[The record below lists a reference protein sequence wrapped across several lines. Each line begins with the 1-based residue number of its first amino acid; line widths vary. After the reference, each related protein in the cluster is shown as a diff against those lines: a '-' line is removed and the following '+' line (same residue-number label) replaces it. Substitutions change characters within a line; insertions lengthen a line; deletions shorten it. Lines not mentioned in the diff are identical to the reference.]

1 MTKVDMHIPGK
12 SDLDVSFDGS
22 RKIHQEAP
30 FERYISRKV
39 AGLEHSGW
47 ALSPDDTGF
56 DPNDALVFDD
66 FVAWLEATAPEKLDK
81 MRREKGARWAD
92 QLKRALVKSLERNGT
107 VLTLRK
113 GFQMAGYQTIE
124 CMAGY
129 PDDERVPGARERY
142 DANILRFMHQV
153 HYQTA
158 GSKSLDFVL
167 FVNGIPVATG
177 EVKTELTQTVRDAID
192 EYADERKPVEP
203 DGGRKNPLLMYKRGA
218 VVHFAVSEDEVWMC
232 TNLGPFPSKSARPRF
247 LPFNLG
253 RDGGA
258 GNPDAP
264 EGEYR
269 THYLWDTILQRDNW
283 LSIFD
288 RFVFEEVED
297 RQDASGRWRRQA
309 TQIFPRYHQF
319 DAERKVLA
327 DAREHGAGRRY
338 LIEHS
343 AGSGKTETISWA
355 AHDLARLRRAD
366 GEKMFSSV
374 VVVTDRLSLDQNIK
388 KTISQLSKVTG
399 QVVMIGRDERGNA
412 VSDGSKSSQLVEALR
427 QKREIVVVTIQTFL
441 YAWPDIAVLPE
452 LDGAGFAVIVDE
464 AHSSQEGSSAASLKT
479 AFNAAADK
487 LKFERMLD
495 FDDDSGDDGSVMD
508 AYFAQMQAS
517 NLMPPN
523 VSFLAFT
530 ATPKAETKTLFGTPT
545 GEEDEDGNPVM
556 GSFHLYPMRQAI
568 EEGYIIDPL
577 SGYVPLKT
585 LTRIEDESEDADGRL
600 VDERRARRKIAK
612 WRSLHPTNVMEK
624 AKWIIDHFVDN
635 VAPLLNGEA
644 KAMIVTSGRPEVVR
658 YKYAIEAY
666 LRARPDLDPAKVEPR
681 LRFKVPGEPL
691 VAFSQKVLGDRCVLP
706 EDEYLEDNP
715 FALIERGYEYTEANM
730 NPTGQGPVERA
741 FDRPE
746 SRLLIVTNKFQTG
759 FDQKKLVAL
768 YVDKPLGNAI
778 EIVQT
783 YSRVNRT
790 CSGKDRVFVVDF
802 VNDPETVLAAFK
814 TYDKGATM
822 SAAQDPNVVY
832 DLKDALD
839 AADVFATRD
848 VEGFKEALYRSKGL
862 AAGGESDAYRT
873 ALYSAVSGPA
883 EIFRERFAAARDSY
897 ETWLE
902 CANRAEAAGEAEEA
916 ERAKRSADEAAGRV
930 AELMT
935 FRKKLS
941 KYCSAYTFLS
951 QALDFGDPDLEVFY
965 SFAKLL
971 GHRIAGTSLD
981 DVDVRGLVLRD
992 FRISAQKVPEGG
1004 RGRRAHADGRGRLRR
1019 RSQARHHGE
1028 DRGEAEPHVGR
1039 RGRPPR
1045 EGPSRQCGLRRRGG
1059 RPRDQHADHEHE
1071 QHEGGCP
1078 RGRAPAQHRHQG
1090 PHVDDEQ
1097 RAGRPRR
1104 AGARRPAG
1112 DRAPGRPGV
1121 RPHLA
1126 GEALRHRRA
1135 RLLPLEGGI
1144 DGRGGLR
1151 RGAAR
1156 RPGLRAHRQCD
1167 QGRLRQEAPAVR
1179 PEIPRARPR
1188 IVPRVRRDAAQPRRE
1203 DRRRCVDATLGHPDE
1218 ARDRVPAD
1226 AMPGVRL
1233 RVAPGDRRG
1242 RRGSPNDGG
1251 GIRRHRPALTQAHL
1265 PRGRRGVPALA
1276 RHREERLRGLRP
1288 RERLEASLQGAGVP
1302 GHRREEPQE
1311 GRHGDRDHR
1320 PRAQDGLRHGARQD
1334 AVRPR
1339 RLFLLVGG
1347 PRART
1352 MGLERHVPAV
1362 LEEHSQV
1369 HPERDMGHRPL
1380 PCREGSQ
1387 RGLRRGPQGPPGSP
1401 RQEGPP

>member
-1 MTKVDMHIPGK
+1 M
-12 SDLDVSFDGS
+12 
-22 RKIHQEAP
+22 
-30 FERYISRKV
+30 
-39 AGLEHSGW
+39 
-47 ALSPDDTGF
+47 
-56 DPNDALVFDD
+56 
-66 FVAWLEATAPEKLDK
+66 
-81 MRREKGARWAD
+81 
-92 QLKRALVKSLERNGT
+92 
-107 VLTLRK
+107 
-113 GFQMAGYQTIE
+113 
-124 CMAGY
+124 
-129 PDDERVPGARERY
+129 
-142 DANILRFMHQV
+142 
-153 HYQTA
+153 
-158 GSKSLDFVL
+158 
-167 FVNGIPVATG
+167 
-177 EVKTELTQTVRDAID
+177 RDAID
-192 EYADERKPVEP
+192 EYVDERRPIEP
-203 DGGRKNPLLMYKRGA
+203 NGGRKIPLLMYKRGA

-232 TNLGPFPSKSARPRF
+232 TNLGPFPSKSAKPRF

-297 RQDASGRWRRQA
+297 RQDASGRWHRQA

-327 DAREHGAGRRY
+327 DARSTARSTLPHRALGRLRQDRDHLLGCARPREAPPRGRREDV
-338 LIEHS
+338 LERRGGHRQAVARPEHKEDHLP
-343 AGSGKTETISWA
+343 ALQGDGTGR
-355 AHDLARLRRAD
+355 HDRPRREGQRRL
-366 GEKMFSSV
+366 G
-374 VVVTDRLSLDQNIK
+374 RLKEL
-388 KTISQLSKVTG
+388 
-399 QVVMIGRDERGNA
+399 
-412 VSDGSKSSQLVEALR
+412 QLVEALR

-452 LDGAGFAVIVDE
+452 LDGDSFAVIVDE

-495 FDDDSGDDGSVMD
+495 FDEDSSDDGSVMD

-577 SGYVPLKT
+577 TGYVPLRT
-585 LTRIEDESEDADGRL
+585 LSRIEDESEDADGKL
-600 VDERRARRKIAK
+600 VDERRAKRKIAK

-666 LRARPDLDPAKVEPR
+666 LKSRPDLDPAKVEPK

-691 VAFSQKVLGDRCVLP
+691 VAFSQKVLGDKCVLP

-715 FALIERGYEYTEANM
+715 FALIERDYEYTEANM
-730 NPTGQGPVERA
+730 NPAGEGAVERA

-746 SRLLIVTNKFQTG
+746 RRLLIVANKFQTG

-790 CSGKDRVFVVDF
+790 CSGKDKVFVVDF

-814 TYDKGATM
+814 TYDKGASM
-822 SAAQDPNVVY
+822 NIAQDPDVVY
-832 DLKDALD
+832 ELKEALD
-839 AADVFATRD
+839 AADVYATRD
-848 VEGFKEALYRSKGL
+848 VEEFKEALYRSKGF
-862 AAGGESDAYRT
+862 AAGGDSDAYRA

-902 CANRAEAAGEAEEA
+902 CANKAEAAGEAEEA
-916 ERAKRSADEAAGRV
+916 ERTKRSADEAAGRV

-951 QALDFGDPDLEVFY
+951 QALDYGDPDLEVFY

-971 GHRIAGTSLD
+971 GHKIAGTSLD

-992 FRISAQKVPEGG
+992 FRISAQRLPEGVG
-1004 RGRRAHADGRGRLRR
+1004 GGELMPMGAGGSGAAPRRDTMARIVERLNRTWGDEGDPLVKARAVNAVSDAVAADPVTNTQITNTSNTKEAVLADGRLRNIVIR
-1019 RSQARHHGE
+1019 ALMSMMSNELGGLAEQALDDSQAIEPLADQVYDLISQGKRYDIAE
-1028 DRGEAEPHVGR
+1028 LASYLSRGK
-1039 RGRPPR
+1039 
-1045 EGPSRQCGLRRRGG
+1045 
-1059 RPRDQHADHEHE
+1059 
-1071 QHEGGCP
+1071 
-1078 RGRAPAQHRHQG
+1078 
-1090 PHVDDEQ
+1090 
-1097 RAGRPRR
+1097 
-1104 AGARRPAG
+1104 
-1112 DRAPGRPGV
+1112 
-1121 RPHLA
+1121 
-1126 GEALRHRRA
+1126 
-1135 RLLPLEGGI
+1135 
-1144 DGRGGLR
+1144 
-1151 RGAAR
+1151 
-1156 RPGLRAHRQCD
+1156 
-1167 QGRLRQEAPAVR
+1167 
-1179 PEIPRARPR
+1179 
-1188 IVPRVRRDAAQPRRE
+1188 
-1203 DRRRCVDATLGHPDE
+1203 
-1218 ARDRVPAD
+1218 
-1226 AMPGVRL
+1226 
-1233 RVAPGDRRG
+1233 
-1242 RRGSPNDGG
+1242 
-1251 GIRRHRPALTQAHL
+1251 
-1265 PRGRRGVPALA
+1265 
-1276 RHREERLRGLRP
+1276 
-1288 RERLEASLQGAGVP
+1288 
-1302 GHRREEPQE
+1302 
-1311 GRHGDRDHR
+1311 
-1320 PRAQDGLRHGARQD
+1320 
-1334 AVRPR
+1334 
-1339 RLFLLVGG
+1339 
-1347 PRART
+1347 
-1352 MGLERHVPAV
+1352 
-1362 LEEHSQV
+1362 
-1369 HPERDMGHRPL
+1369 
-1380 PCREGSQ
+1380 
-1387 RGLRRGPQGPPGSP
+1387 
-1401 RQEGPP
+1401 

>member
-1 MTKVDMHIPGK
+1 MSNGETHMNRSQGESIEYAILG
-12 SDLDVSFDGS
+12 G
-22 RKIHQEAP
+22 KIHQEAF

-39 AGLEHSGW
+39 AELAGYGW
-47 ALSPDDTGF
+47 EVSPDDTGF
-56 DPNDALVFDD
+56 DPSDALVFDD
-66 FVAWLEATAPEKLDK
+66 FVVWLERTEPEKLDK
-81 MRREKGARWAD
+81 MRREKGARWES
-92 QLKRALVKSLERNGT
+92 QLRRALVKNLETKGT

-113 GFQMAGYQTIE
+113 GFPMAGFQTIE

-129 PDDERVPGARERY
+129 PDDERVPGASERY

-158 GSKSLDFVL
+158 GGKSLDFAL
-167 FVNGIPVATG
+167 FINGIPVATG

-232 TNLGPFPSKSARPRF
+232 TNLGPFPNRSAKPRF

-258 GNPDAP
+258 GNPDVP
-264 EGEYR
+264 EGEYK
-269 THYLWDTILQRDNW
+269 THYLWDTILKRDNW
-283 LSIFD
+283 ISIFD

-297 RQDASGRWRRQA
+297 RQDATGRYRKAA

-319 DAERKVLA
+319 DAERKIVA
-327 DAREHGAGRRY
+327 DARENGPGRRY

-343 AGSGKTETISWA
+343 AGSGKTETISWS
-355 AHDLARLRRAD
+355 AHDLARLRRPD

-399 QVVMIGRDERGNA
+399 QVVMIGRDAKGDP
-412 VSDGSKSSQLVEALR
+412 VSDGSKSTQLVKALR
-427 QKREIVVVTIQTFL
+427 EKREIIVVTIQTFL

-452 LDGAGFAVIVDE
+452 LSDAGFAVIVDE

-487 LKFERMLD
+487 LKFQAMLD
-495 FDDDSGDDGSVMD
+495 FDDAADDEDVMN

-545 GEEDEDGNPVM
+545 GKEDDKGNPVM

-577 SGYVPLKT
+577 TGYVPLKT
-585 LTRIEDESEDADGRL
+585 LSRIEDESGDSDDKL
-600 VDERRARRKIAK
+600 VDERRAKRKIAK

-666 LRARPDLDPAKVEPR
+666 LRSRPDLDPAKVEPK

-691 VAFSQKVLGDRCVLP
+691 VAFSQKVLGDKCVLP
-706 EDEYLEDNP
+706 EDEYLQDNP
-715 FALIERGYEYTEANM
+715 FALIERDYEYTEANM
-730 NPTGQGPVERA
+730 NPRGKGAVEKA

-746 SRLLIVTNKFQTG
+746 SRLLIVANKFQTG

-768 YVDKPLGNAI
+768 YVDKPLGNDI

-790 CSGKDRVFVVDF
+790 YPGKDKVFVVDF

-822 SAAQDPNVVY
+822 NAAQDPDVVY
-832 DLKDALD
+832 ELKDALD
-839 AADVFATRD
+839 GADVYCTRD
-848 VEGFKEALYRSKGL
+848 VEEFKEALYRSKGL
-862 AAGGESDAYRT
+862 AAGGESDDYRA

-902 CANRAEAAGEAEEA
+902 CARRAEAAGDGEEA
-916 ERAKRSADEAAGRV
+916 ARAKADADEAAERV
-930 AELMT
+930 AALAT

-941 KYCSAYTFLS
+941 KYCSAYTFMS
-951 QALDFGDPDLEVFY
+951 QALDYGDPDLEVLY

-971 GHRIAGTSLD
+971 GHRIAGASLD
-981 DVDVRGLVLRD
+981 DVDVRGLVLKD
-992 FRISAQKVPEGG
+992 FRISAQKVPDGVASGDLMPMGAGGSGAAPKRDTMAKIVERLNRTWGDEGDPLVKA
-1004 RGRRAHADGRGRLRR
+1004 RAVNAVSDVVAADAVTNTQITNTSNTKEAVLADGRLRNIVIMALMSMISNDLGDLAKQALDDPQAIEPLAEQVYDLI
-1019 RSQARHHGE
+1019 SQGKRYDIAELATYLAKGE
-1028 DRGEAEPHVGR
+1028 
-1039 RGRPPR
+1039 
-1045 EGPSRQCGLRRRGG
+1045 
-1059 RPRDQHADHEHE
+1059 
-1071 QHEGGCP
+1071 
-1078 RGRAPAQHRHQG
+1078 
-1090 PHVDDEQ
+1090 
-1097 RAGRPRR
+1097 
-1104 AGARRPAG
+1104 
-1112 DRAPGRPGV
+1112 
-1121 RPHLA
+1121 
-1126 GEALRHRRA
+1126 
-1135 RLLPLEGGI
+1135 
-1144 DGRGGLR
+1144 
-1151 RGAAR
+1151 
-1156 RPGLRAHRQCD
+1156 
-1167 QGRLRQEAPAVR
+1167 
-1179 PEIPRARPR
+1179 
-1188 IVPRVRRDAAQPRRE
+1188 
-1203 DRRRCVDATLGHPDE
+1203 
-1218 ARDRVPAD
+1218 
-1226 AMPGVRL
+1226 
-1233 RVAPGDRRG
+1233 
-1242 RRGSPNDGG
+1242 
-1251 GIRRHRPALTQAHL
+1251 
-1265 PRGRRGVPALA
+1265 
-1276 RHREERLRGLRP
+1276 
-1288 RERLEASLQGAGVP
+1288 
-1302 GHRREEPQE
+1302 
-1311 GRHGDRDHR
+1311 
-1320 PRAQDGLRHGARQD
+1320 
-1334 AVRPR
+1334 
-1339 RLFLLVGG
+1339 
-1347 PRART
+1347 
-1352 MGLERHVPAV
+1352 
-1362 LEEHSQV
+1362 
-1369 HPERDMGHRPL
+1369 
-1380 PCREGSQ
+1380 
-1387 RGLRRGPQGPPGSP
+1387 
-1401 RQEGPP
+1401 

>member
-1 MTKVDMHIPGK
+1 MALSDMHRASKGEITVDYNG
-12 SDLDVSFDGS
+12 L
-22 RKIHQEAP
+22 RKIYQEDA

-39 AGLEHSGW
+39 AGLGDSGW
-47 ALSPDDTGF
+47 ELSTDDTGF
-56 DPNDALVFDD
+56 DADDALVFDD

-92 QLKRALVKSLERNGT
+92 QLRRALVKSLERNGT

-129 PDDERVPGARERY
+129 PDDERVPGARDRY

-158 GSKSLDFVL
+158 GGKSLDFAL

-192 EYADERKPVEP
+192 EYAEERKAVEP

-232 TNLGPFPSKSARPRF
+232 TNLGPFPSKTAKPRF
-247 LPFNLG
+247 LPFNMG
-253 RDGGA
+253 RAGGA

-297 RQDASGRWRRQA
+297 RQDATGRWRKAA

-319 DAERKVLA
+319 DAERKILT
-327 DAREHGAGRRY
+327 DAREHGPGRRY

-355 AHDLARLRRAD
+355 AHDLARLRRVD

-399 QVVMIGRDERGNA
+399 QVVMVGRDERGNA
-412 VSDGSKSSQLVEALR
+412 VADGSKSSQLVEALR

-441 YAWPDIAVLPE
+441 YAWPDIASLPE
-452 LDGAGFAVIVDE
+452 LAGAGFAVIVDE

-495 FDDDSGDDGSVMD
+495 FDSDSDDESVMD
-508 AYFAQMQAS
+508 AYFSQMQAS

-545 GEEDEDGNPVM
+545 GREDENGNPVM

-577 SGYVPLKT
+577 TGYVPLKT
-585 LTRIEDESEDADGRL
+585 LTRIEDESEDADGKL
-600 VDERRARRKIAK
+600 VDERRAKRKIAK

-635 VAPLLNGEA
+635 VAPLLSGEA

-666 LRARPDLDPAKVEPR
+666 LRSRPDLDPAKVEPK

-691 VAFSQKVLGDRCVLP
+691 VAFSQKVLGDKCVLP

-730 NPTGQGPVERA
+730 NPGGQGTVEKA
-741 FDRPE
+741 FDRAE
-746 SRLLIVTNKFQTG
+746 NRLLIVANKFQTG

-790 CSGKDRVFVVDF
+790 CSGKDQVFVVDF

-814 TYDKGATM
+814 TYDKGASM
-822 SAAQDPNVVY
+822 STAQDPEVVY
-832 DLKDALD
+832 ELKEALD
-839 AADVFATRD
+839 AADVYATRD
-848 VEGFKEALYRSKGL
+848 VEEFKEALYRSKGL
-862 AAGGESDAYRT
+862 AAGGETDAYRA

-902 CANRAEAAGEAEEA
+902 CALKAESAGDTEEA
-916 ERAKRSADEAAGRV
+916 EKARRAAVEASEQVAG
-930 AELMT
+930 LMT

-951 QALDFGDPDLEVFY
+951 QALDFADPDLEVFY

-981 DVDVRGLVLRD
+981 DVDVRGLVLKD
-992 FRISAQKVPEGG
+992 FRISTQKVPGAVEGG
-1004 RGRRAHADGRGRLRR
+1004 ELMPMGAGGSGSAPRRDTMARIVERLNRTWGDEGDPVVKARAVNAVSDVVSADPVTNTRITNTSNTKEAVLADGRLRNIVIKALMSMMSNELGDLAEQALDDPQAIEPLAEQVYDLI
-1019 RSQARHHGE
+1019 SQGKRY
-1028 DRGEAEPHVGR
+1028 DIAE
-1039 RGRPPR
+1039 
-1045 EGPSRQCGLRRRGG
+1045 
-1059 RPRDQHADHEHE
+1059 
-1071 QHEGGCP
+1071 
-1078 RGRAPAQHRHQG
+1078 
-1090 PHVDDEQ
+1090 
-1097 RAGRPRR
+1097 
-1104 AGARRPAG
+1104 
-1112 DRAPGRPGV
+1112 
-1121 RPHLA
+1121 LA
-1126 GEALRHRRA
+1126 AYLSKGK
-1135 RLLPLEGGI
+1135 
-1144 DGRGGLR
+1144 
-1151 RGAAR
+1151 
-1156 RPGLRAHRQCD
+1156 
-1167 QGRLRQEAPAVR
+1167 
-1179 PEIPRARPR
+1179 
-1188 IVPRVRRDAAQPRRE
+1188 
-1203 DRRRCVDATLGHPDE
+1203 
-1218 ARDRVPAD
+1218 
-1226 AMPGVRL
+1226 
-1233 RVAPGDRRG
+1233 
-1242 RRGSPNDGG
+1242 
-1251 GIRRHRPALTQAHL
+1251 
-1265 PRGRRGVPALA
+1265 
-1276 RHREERLRGLRP
+1276 
-1288 RERLEASLQGAGVP
+1288 
-1302 GHRREEPQE
+1302 
-1311 GRHGDRDHR
+1311 
-1320 PRAQDGLRHGARQD
+1320 
-1334 AVRPR
+1334 
-1339 RLFLLVGG
+1339 
-1347 PRART
+1347 
-1352 MGLERHVPAV
+1352 
-1362 LEEHSQV
+1362 
-1369 HPERDMGHRPL
+1369 
-1380 PCREGSQ
+1380 
-1387 RGLRRGPQGPPGSP
+1387 
-1401 RQEGPP
+1401 

>member
-1 MTKVDMHIPGK
+1 MARVDMYHVGK
-12 SDLDVSFDGS
+12 PEGAGYSGR
-22 RKIHQEAP
+22 RKIHQEDA

-39 AGLEHSGW
+39 AGLADSGW
-47 ALSPDDTGF
+47 ELSPDDAGF

-66 FVAWLEATAPEKLDK
+66 FVAWLERTAPEKLDK
-81 MRREKGARWAD
+81 MCREKGSRWAD

-113 GFQMAGYQTIE
+113 GFQMAGYQTVE

-158 GSKSLDFVL
+158 GNKSLDFAL
-167 FVNGIPVATG
+167 FINGIPVATG

-192 EYADERKPVEP
+192 EYADGRKPVEP

-218 VVHFAVSEDEVWMC
+218 VVHFAVSEDEVLMC
-232 TNLGPFPSKSARPRF
+232 TNLGPFPSKSARPHF

-297 RQDASGRWRRQA
+297 RQDATGRWRKAA

-319 DAERKVLA
+319 DAERKILA

-355 AHDLARLRRAD
+355 AHDLARLRRDD
-366 GEKMFSSV
+366 GEKTFSSV

-412 VSDGSKSSQLVEALR
+412 VADGSKSSQLVEALR

-441 YAWPDIAVLPE
+441 YAWPDIAALPE
-452 LDGAGFAVIVDE
+452 LAGAGFAVIVDE
-464 AHSSQEGSSAASLKT
+464 VHSSQEGSSAASLKT

-495 FDDDSGDDGSVMD
+495 FDDESDDESVMD
-508 AYFAQMQAS
+508 AYFAQMQTS

-545 GEEDEDGNPVM
+545 GEVDEDGNPVM

-577 SGYVPLKT
+577 TGYVPLRT
-585 LTRIEDESEDADGRL
+585 LSRIEDESESADDKF
-600 VDERRARRKIAK
+600 VDERRAKRKIAK

-666 LRARPDLDPAKVEPR
+666 LKSRPDLDPAKVEPK

-691 VAFSQKVLGDRCVLP
+691 VAFSQKVLGDKCVLP

-715 FALIERGYEYTEANM
+715 FALIERGYEYTESSM
-730 NPTGQGPVERA
+730 NPTGEGPVERA

-746 SRLLIVTNKFQTG
+746 RRLLIVANKFQTG

-768 YVDKPLGNAI
+768 YVDKPLGNVI

-790 CSGKDRVFVVDF
+790 CSGKDKVFVVDF

-814 TYDKGATM
+814 TYDTGATM
-822 SAAQDPNVVY
+822 STTQDPDVVY
-832 DLKDALD
+832 ELKEALD
-839 AADVFATRD
+839 AADVYATRD
-848 VEGFKEALYRSKGL
+848 VEEFKEALYRSKGL
-862 AAGGESDAYRT
+862 AAGGESDAYRA

-883 EIFRERFAAARDSY
+883 EIFRERFASARDSY

-902 CANRAEAAGEAEEA
+902 CERRAEAAGDQEEA
-916 ERAKRSADEAAGRV
+916 GKAKRSADEAAARV
-930 AELMT
+930 AALMT

-951 QALDFGDPDLEVFY
+951 QALDYGDPDLEVFY

-981 DVDVRGLVLRD
+981 DVDVRGLVLKD
-992 FRISAQKVPEGG
+992 FRIAAQRTPEGVAG
-1004 RGRRAHADGRGRLRR
+1004 SELVPMGAGGSGAAPKRDTMARIVERLNRTWGDEGDPLVKARAVNAVSDVVAADAVTNTQITNTNNTKEAVLADGRLRNIVIR
-1019 RSQARHHGE
+1019 ALMSMMSNELGDLAEQAL
-1028 DRGEAEPHVGR
+1028 DDPQAIEPLADQVYDLIAAGKR
-1039 RGRPPR
+1039 YDIADLASYL
-1045 EGPSRQCGLRRRGG
+1045 SR
-1059 RPRDQHADHEHE
+1059 
-1071 QHEGGCP
+1071 
-1078 RGRAPAQHRHQG
+1078 
-1090 PHVDDEQ
+1090 DE
-1097 RAGRPRR
+1097 
-1104 AGARRPAG
+1104 
-1112 DRAPGRPGV
+1112 
-1121 RPHLA
+1121 
-1126 GEALRHRRA
+1126 
-1135 RLLPLEGGI
+1135 
-1144 DGRGGLR
+1144 
-1151 RGAAR
+1151 
-1156 RPGLRAHRQCD
+1156 
-1167 QGRLRQEAPAVR
+1167 
-1179 PEIPRARPR
+1179 
-1188 IVPRVRRDAAQPRRE
+1188 
-1203 DRRRCVDATLGHPDE
+1203 
-1218 ARDRVPAD
+1218 
-1226 AMPGVRL
+1226 
-1233 RVAPGDRRG
+1233 
-1242 RRGSPNDGG
+1242 
-1251 GIRRHRPALTQAHL
+1251 
-1265 PRGRRGVPALA
+1265 
-1276 RHREERLRGLRP
+1276 
-1288 RERLEASLQGAGVP
+1288 
-1302 GHRREEPQE
+1302 
-1311 GRHGDRDHR
+1311 
-1320 PRAQDGLRHGARQD
+1320 
-1334 AVRPR
+1334 
-1339 RLFLLVGG
+1339 
-1347 PRART
+1347 
-1352 MGLERHVPAV
+1352 
-1362 LEEHSQV
+1362 
-1369 HPERDMGHRPL
+1369 
-1380 PCREGSQ
+1380 
-1387 RGLRRGPQGPPGSP
+1387 
-1401 RQEGPP
+1401 

>member
-1 MTKVDMHIPGK
+1 
-12 SDLDVSFDGS
+12 
-22 RKIHQEAP
+22 
-30 FERYISRKV
+30 
-39 AGLEHSGW
+39 
-47 ALSPDDTGF
+47 
-56 DPNDALVFDD
+56 
-66 FVAWLEATAPEKLDK
+66 
-81 MRREKGARWAD
+81 
-92 QLKRALVKSLERNGT
+92 
-107 VLTLRK
+107 
-113 GFQMAGYQTIE
+113 
-124 CMAGY
+124 
-129 PDDERVPGARERY
+129 
-142 DANILRFMHQV
+142 
-153 HYQTA
+153 
-158 GSKSLDFVL
+158 
-167 FVNGIPVATG
+167 
-177 EVKTELTQTVRDAID
+177 
-192 EYADERKPVEP
+192 
-203 DGGRKNPLLMYKRGA
+203 
-218 VVHFAVSEDEVWMC
+218 
-232 TNLGPFPSKSARPRF
+232 
-247 LPFNLG
+247 
-253 RDGGA
+253 
-258 GNPDAP
+258 
-264 EGEYR
+264 
-269 THYLWDTILQRDNW
+269 
-283 LSIFD
+283 
-288 RFVFEEVED
+288 
-297 RQDASGRWRRQA
+297 
-309 TQIFPRYHQF
+309 
-319 DAERKVLA
+319 
-327 DAREHGAGRRY
+327 
-338 LIEHS
+338 
-343 AGSGKTETISWA
+343 
-355 AHDLARLRRAD
+355 
-366 GEKMFSSV
+366 MFSSV

-479 AFNAAADK
+479 AFN
-487 LKFERMLD
+487 
-495 FDDDSGDDGSVMD
+495 

-746 SRLLIVTNKFQTG
+746 SRLLIVANKFQTG

-992 FRISAQKVPEGG
+992 FRISAQKVPEGVEG
-1004 RGRRAHADGRGRLRR
+1004 GELMPMGAGGSGAAPKRDTMARIVERLNRTWGDEGDPLVKARAVNAVSDAVAADPVTNTQITNTSNTKEAVLADGRLRNIVIR
-1019 RSQARHHGE
+1019 ALMSMMSNELGDLAEQALDDPQAIEPLADQVYDLISQGKRYDIAELASYLSKGE
-1028 DRGEAEPHVGR
+1028 
-1039 RGRPPR
+1039 
-1045 EGPSRQCGLRRRGG
+1045 
-1059 RPRDQHADHEHE
+1059 
-1071 QHEGGCP
+1071 
-1078 RGRAPAQHRHQG
+1078 
-1090 PHVDDEQ
+1090 
-1097 RAGRPRR
+1097 
-1104 AGARRPAG
+1104 
-1112 DRAPGRPGV
+1112 
-1121 RPHLA
+1121 
-1126 GEALRHRRA
+1126 
-1135 RLLPLEGGI
+1135 
-1144 DGRGGLR
+1144 
-1151 RGAAR
+1151 
-1156 RPGLRAHRQCD
+1156 
-1167 QGRLRQEAPAVR
+1167 
-1179 PEIPRARPR
+1179 
-1188 IVPRVRRDAAQPRRE
+1188 
-1203 DRRRCVDATLGHPDE
+1203 
-1218 ARDRVPAD
+1218 
-1226 AMPGVRL
+1226 
-1233 RVAPGDRRG
+1233 
-1242 RRGSPNDGG
+1242 
-1251 GIRRHRPALTQAHL
+1251 
-1265 PRGRRGVPALA
+1265 
-1276 RHREERLRGLRP
+1276 
-1288 RERLEASLQGAGVP
+1288 
-1302 GHRREEPQE
+1302 
-1311 GRHGDRDHR
+1311 
-1320 PRAQDGLRHGARQD
+1320 
-1334 AVRPR
+1334 
-1339 RLFLLVGG
+1339 
-1347 PRART
+1347 
-1352 MGLERHVPAV
+1352 
-1362 LEEHSQV
+1362 
-1369 HPERDMGHRPL
+1369 
-1380 PCREGSQ
+1380 
-1387 RGLRRGPQGPPGSP
+1387 
-1401 RQEGPP
+1401 

>member
-1 MTKVDMHIPGK
+1 MTRVDID
-12 SDLDVSFDGS
+12 SAYERRDVEYSGR
-22 RKIHQEAP
+22 RKIHQEDA

-39 AGLEHSGW
+39 AALGGVGW

-66 FVAWLEATAPEKLDK
+66 FVAWLEATAPEKFDK
-81 MRREKGARWAD
+81 MRHEKGARWAD
-92 QLKRALVKSLERNGT
+92 QLRRALVKSLERNGT

-129 PDDERVPGARERY
+129 SDDERVPGARERY

-153 HYQTA
+153 HYQAT
-158 GSKSLDFVL
+158 GSKSLDFAL

-177 EVKTELTQTVRDAID
+177 EVKTELTQTVWDAID
-192 EYADERKPVEP
+192 EYAEERKAVEP

-232 TNLGPFPSKSARPRF
+232 TNLGPFPSKSAKPRF

-327 DAREHGAGRRY
+327 DAREHGPGRRY

-495 FDDDSGDDGSVMD
+495 FDEDSGDDGSVMD
-508 AYFAQMQAS
+508 TYFAQMQAS

-577 SGYVPLKT
+577 TGYVPLRT
-585 LTRIEDESEDADGRL
+585 LSRIEDESEDADGKL
-600 VDERRARRKIAK
+600 VDERRAKRKIAK

-624 AKWIIDHFVDN
+624 AEWIIDHFVDN

-666 LRARPDLDPAKVEPR
+666 LKSRPDLDPTKVEPK

-691 VAFSQKVLGDRCVLP
+691 VAFSQKVLGDKCVLP
-706 EDEYLEDNP
+706 EDEYLKDNP
-715 FALIERGYEYTEANM
+715 FAFIERDYEYTEANM

-746 SRLLIVTNKFQTG
+746 SRLLIVANKFQTG

-814 TYDKGATM
+814 TYDKGAKM
-822 SAAQDPNVVY
+822 STAQDPDVVY

-839 AADVFATRD
+839 AADVYATRD
-848 VEGFKEALYRSKGL
+848 VEEFKEALYRSKGL
-862 AAGGESDAYRT
+862 AAGG
-873 ALYSAVSGPA
+873 
-883 EIFRERFAAARDSY
+883 DSVD
-897 ETWLE
+897 WL
-902 CANRAEAAGEAEEA
+902 
-916 ERAKRSADEAAGRV
+916 
-930 AELMT
+930 
-935 FRKKLS
+935 
-941 KYCSAYTFLS
+941 
-951 QALDFGDPDLEVFY
+951 
-965 SFAKLL
+965 
-971 GHRIAGTSLD
+971 H
-981 DVDVRGLVLRD
+981 
-992 FRISAQKVPEGG
+992 
-1004 RGRRAHADGRGRLRR
+1004 
-1019 RSQARHHGE
+1019 
-1028 DRGEAEPHVGR
+1028 
-1039 RGRPPR
+1039 
-1045 EGPSRQCGLRRRGG
+1045 
-1059 RPRDQHADHEHE
+1059 
-1071 QHEGGCP
+1071 
-1078 RGRAPAQHRHQG
+1078 
-1090 PHVDDEQ
+1090 
-1097 RAGRPRR
+1097 
-1104 AGARRPAG
+1104 
-1112 DRAPGRPGV
+1112 
-1121 RPHLA
+1121 
-1126 GEALRHRRA
+1126 
-1135 RLLPLEGGI
+1135 
-1144 DGRGGLR
+1144 
-1151 RGAAR
+1151 
-1156 RPGLRAHRQCD
+1156 
-1167 QGRLRQEAPAVR
+1167 
-1179 PEIPRARPR
+1179 
-1188 IVPRVRRDAAQPRRE
+1188 
-1203 DRRRCVDATLGHPDE
+1203 
-1218 ARDRVPAD
+1218 
-1226 AMPGVRL
+1226 
-1233 RVAPGDRRG
+1233 
-1242 RRGSPNDGG
+1242 
-1251 GIRRHRPALTQAHL
+1251 
-1265 PRGRRGVPALA
+1265 
-1276 RHREERLRGLRP
+1276 
-1288 RERLEASLQGAGVP
+1288 
-1302 GHRREEPQE
+1302 
-1311 GRHGDRDHR
+1311 
-1320 PRAQDGLRHGARQD
+1320 
-1334 AVRPR
+1334 
-1339 RLFLLVGG
+1339 
-1347 PRART
+1347 
-1352 MGLERHVPAV
+1352 
-1362 LEEHSQV
+1362 
-1369 HPERDMGHRPL
+1369 
-1380 PCREGSQ
+1380 
-1387 RGLRRGPQGPPGSP
+1387 
-1401 RQEGPP
+1401 

>member
-22 RKIHQEAP
+22 RKIYQEAP

-177 EVKTELTQTVRDAID
+177 EVKTELTQTVRVAID

-464 AHSSQEGSSAASLKT
+464 
-479 AFNAAADK
+479 
-487 LKFERMLD
+487 
-495 FDDDSGDDGSVMD
+495 
-508 AYFAQMQAS
+508 
-517 NLMPPN
+517 
-523 VSFLAFT
+523 
-530 ATPKAETKTLFGTPT
+530 
-545 GEEDEDGNPVM
+545 
-556 GSFHLYPMRQAI
+556 
-568 EEGYIIDPL
+568 
-577 SGYVPLKT
+577 
-585 LTRIEDESEDADGRL
+585 
-600 VDERRARRKIAK
+600 
-612 WRSLHPTNVMEK
+612 
-624 AKWIIDHFVDN
+624 
-635 VAPLLNGEA
+635 
-644 KAMIVTSGRPEVVR
+644 
-658 YKYAIEAY
+658 
-666 LRARPDLDPAKVEPR
+666 
-681 LRFKVPGEPL
+681 
-691 VAFSQKVLGDRCVLP
+691 
-706 EDEYLEDNP
+706 
-715 FALIERGYEYTEANM
+715 
-730 NPTGQGPVERA
+730 
-741 FDRPE
+741 
-746 SRLLIVTNKFQTG
+746 
-759 FDQKKLVAL
+759 
-768 YVDKPLGNAI
+768 
-778 EIVQT
+778 
-783 YSRVNRT
+783 
-790 CSGKDRVFVVDF
+790 
-802 VNDPETVLAAFK
+802 VLA
-814 TYDKGATM
+814 
-822 SAAQDPNVVY
+822 
-832 DLKDALD
+832 
-839 AADVFATRD
+839 
-848 VEGFKEALYRSKGL
+848 
-862 AAGGESDAYRT
+862 
-873 ALYSAVSGPA
+873 
-883 EIFRERFAAARDSY
+883 
-897 ETWLE
+897 
-902 CANRAEAAGEAEEA
+902 
-916 ERAKRSADEAAGRV
+916 
-930 AELMT
+930 
-935 FRKKLS
+935 
-941 KYCSAYTFLS
+941 
-951 QALDFGDPDLEVFY
+951 
-965 SFAKLL
+965 
-971 GHRIAGTSLD
+971 
-981 DVDVRGLVLRD
+981 
-992 FRISAQKVPEGG
+992 
-1004 RGRRAHADGRGRLRR
+1004 
-1019 RSQARHHGE
+1019 
-1028 DRGEAEPHVGR
+1028 
-1039 RGRPPR
+1039 
-1045 EGPSRQCGLRRRGG
+1045 
-1059 RPRDQHADHEHE
+1059 
-1071 QHEGGCP
+1071 
-1078 RGRAPAQHRHQG
+1078 
-1090 PHVDDEQ
+1090 
-1097 RAGRPRR
+1097 
-1104 AGARRPAG
+1104 
-1112 DRAPGRPGV
+1112 
-1121 RPHLA
+1121 
-1126 GEALRHRRA
+1126 
-1135 RLLPLEGGI
+1135 LP
-1144 DGRGGLR
+1144 
-1151 RGAAR
+1151 
-1156 RPGLRAHRQCD
+1156 
-1167 QGRLRQEAPAVR
+1167 
-1179 PEIPRARPR
+1179 
-1188 IVPRVRRDAAQPRRE
+1188 
-1203 DRRRCVDATLGHPDE
+1203 
-1218 ARDRVPAD
+1218 
-1226 AMPGVRL
+1226 
-1233 RVAPGDRRG
+1233 
-1242 RRGSPNDGG
+1242 
-1251 GIRRHRPALTQAHL
+1251 
-1265 PRGRRGVPALA
+1265 
-1276 RHREERLRGLRP
+1276 
-1288 RERLEASLQGAGVP
+1288 
-1302 GHRREEPQE
+1302 
-1311 GRHGDRDHR
+1311 
-1320 PRAQDGLRHGARQD
+1320 
-1334 AVRPR
+1334 
-1339 RLFLLVGG
+1339 
-1347 PRART
+1347 
-1352 MGLERHVPAV
+1352 
-1362 LEEHSQV
+1362 
-1369 HPERDMGHRPL
+1369 
-1380 PCREGSQ
+1380 
-1387 RGLRRGPQGPPGSP
+1387 
-1401 RQEGPP
+1401 

>member
-1 MTKVDMHIPGK
+1 MARVDTHYTNKPKVAAEYSGR
-12 SDLDVSFDGS
+12 
-22 RKIHQEAP
+22 RKIHQEDA

-39 AGLEHSGW
+39 AALGGAGW

-81 MRREKGARWAD
+81 MRREKGARWED
-92 QLKRALVKSLERNGT
+92 QLRRALAKSLERNGT

-113 GFQMAGYQTIE
+113 GFQIAGYQTIE

-158 GSKSLDFVL
+158 GGKSLDFVL

-192 EYADERKPVEP
+192 EYVDERRPIEP

-232 TNLGPFPSKSARPRF
+232 TNLGPFPSKSAKPRF

-297 RQDASGRWRRQA
+297 RQDASGRWHRQA

-327 DAREHGAGRRY
+327 DAREYGPGRRY

-495 FDDDSGDDGSVMD
+495 FDEDSSDDGSVMD

-577 SGYVPLKT
+577 TGYVPLRT
-585 LTRIEDESEDADGRL
+585 LSRIEDESEDADGKL
-600 VDERRARRKIAK
+600 VDERRAKRKIAK

-666 LRARPDLDPAKVEPR
+666 LKSRPDLDPAKVEPK

-691 VAFSQKVLGDRCVLP
+691 VAFSQKVLGDKCVLP

-715 FALIERGYEYTEANM
+715 FALIERDYEYTEANM
-730 NPTGQGPVERA
+730 NPAGEGAVERA

-746 SRLLIVTNKFQTG
+746 RRLLIVANKFQTG

-790 CSGKDRVFVVDF
+790 CSGKDKVFVVDF

-814 TYDKGATM
+814 TYDKGASM
-822 SAAQDPNVVY
+822 NIAQDPDVVY
-832 DLKDALD
+832 ELKEALD
-839 AADVFATRD
+839 AADVYATRD
-848 VEGFKEALYRSKGL
+848 VEEFKEALYRSKGL
-862 AAGGESDAYRT
+862 AAGGDSDAYRA

-902 CANRAEAAGEAEEA
+902 CANKAEAAGEAEEA
-916 ERAKRSADEAAGRV
+916 ERTKRSADEAAGRV

-951 QALDFGDPDLEVFY
+951 QALDYGDPDLEVFY

-971 GHRIAGTSLD
+971 GHKIAGTSLD

-992 FRISAQKVPEGG
+992 FRISAQRLPEGVEG
-1004 RGRRAHADGRGRLRR
+1004 GELMPMGAGGSGAAPRRDTMARIVERLNRTWGDEGDPLVKARAVNAVSDAVAADPVTNTQITNTSNTKEAVLADGRLRNI
-1019 RSQARHHGE
+1019 
-1028 DRGEAEPHVGR
+1028 VI
-1039 RGRPPR
+1039 
-1045 EGPSRQCGLRRRGG
+1045 
-1059 RPRDQHADHEHE
+1059 
-1071 QHEGGCP
+1071 
-1078 RGRAPAQHRHQG
+1078 RALMSMMSN
-1090 PHVDDEQ
+1090 E
-1097 RAGRPRR
+1097 
-1104 AGARRPAG
+1104 
-1112 DRAPGRPGV
+1112 
-1121 RPHLA
+1121 L
-1126 GEALRHRRA
+1126 
-1135 RLLPLEGGI
+1135 
-1144 DGRGGLR
+1144 GGLAEQALDDPQAIEPLADQVYDLISQGKR
-1151 RGAAR
+1151 YDIAELASYLSRGK
-1156 RPGLRAHRQCD
+1156 
-1167 QGRLRQEAPAVR
+1167 
-1179 PEIPRARPR
+1179 
-1188 IVPRVRRDAAQPRRE
+1188 
-1203 DRRRCVDATLGHPDE
+1203 
-1218 ARDRVPAD
+1218 
-1226 AMPGVRL
+1226 
-1233 RVAPGDRRG
+1233 
-1242 RRGSPNDGG
+1242 
-1251 GIRRHRPALTQAHL
+1251 
-1265 PRGRRGVPALA
+1265 
-1276 RHREERLRGLRP
+1276 
-1288 RERLEASLQGAGVP
+1288 
-1302 GHRREEPQE
+1302 
-1311 GRHGDRDHR
+1311 
-1320 PRAQDGLRHGARQD
+1320 
-1334 AVRPR
+1334 
-1339 RLFLLVGG
+1339 
-1347 PRART
+1347 
-1352 MGLERHVPAV
+1352 
-1362 LEEHSQV
+1362 
-1369 HPERDMGHRPL
+1369 
-1380 PCREGSQ
+1380 
-1387 RGLRRGPQGPPGSP
+1387 
-1401 RQEGPP
+1401 

>member
-1 MTKVDMHIPGK
+1 MARVDTHYTNKPKVAAEYSGR
-12 SDLDVSFDGS
+12 
-22 RKIHQEAP
+22 RKIHQEDA

-39 AGLEHSGW
+39 AALGGAGW

-81 MRREKGARWAD
+81 MRREKGARWED
-92 QLKRALVKSLERNGT
+92 QLRRALVKSLERNGT

-113 GFQMAGYQTIE
+113 GFQIAGYQTIE

-158 GSKSLDFVL
+158 GGKSLDFVL

-192 EYADERKPVEP
+192 EYVDERRPIEP

-232 TNLGPFPSKSARPRF
+232 TNLGPFPSKSAKPRF

-297 RQDASGRWRRQA
+297 RQDASGRWHRQA

-327 DAREHGAGRRY
+327 DAREYGPGRRY

-495 FDDDSGDDGSVMD
+495 FDEDSSDDGSVMD

-577 SGYVPLKT
+577 TGYVPLRT
-585 LTRIEDESEDADGRL
+585 LSRIEDESEDADGKL
-600 VDERRARRKIAK
+600 VDERRAKRKIAK
-612 WRSLHPTNVMEK
+612 WRTRR
-624 AKWIIDHFVDN
+624 
-635 VAPLLNGEA
+635 
-644 KAMIVTSGRPEVVR
+644 TSWRRP
-658 YKYAIEAY
+658 
-666 LRARPDLDPAKVEPR
+666 
-681 LRFKVPGEPL
+681 
-691 VAFSQKVLGDRCVLP
+691 
-706 EDEYLEDNP
+706 
-715 FALIERGYEYTEANM
+715 
-730 NPTGQGPVERA
+730 
-741 FDRPE
+741 
-746 SRLLIVTNKFQTG
+746 
-759 FDQKKLVAL
+759 
-768 YVDKPLGNAI
+768 
-778 EIVQT
+778 
-783 YSRVNRT
+783 
-790 CSGKDRVFVVDF
+790 SGSS
-802 VNDPETVLAAFK
+802 T
-814 TYDKGATM
+814 TSST
-822 SAAQDPNVVY
+822 
-832 DLKDALD
+832 
-839 AADVFATRD
+839 
-848 VEGFKEALYRSKGL
+848 
-862 AAGGESDAYRT
+862 
-873 ALYSAVSGPA
+873 
-883 EIFRERFAAARDSY
+883 
-897 ETWLE
+897 TW
-902 CANRAEAAGEAEEA
+902 
-916 ERAKRSADEAAGRV
+916 
-930 AELMT
+930 
-935 FRKKLS
+935 
-941 KYCSAYTFLS
+941 
-951 QALDFGDPDLEVFY
+951 
-965 SFAKLL
+965 
-971 GHRIAGTSLD
+971 
-981 DVDVRGLVLRD
+981 
-992 FRISAQKVPEGG
+992 
-1004 RGRRAHADGRGRLRR
+1004 R
-1019 RSQARHHGE
+1019 RS
-1028 DRGEAEPHVGR
+1028 
-1039 RGRPPR
+1039 
-1045 EGPSRQCGLRRRGG
+1045 
-1059 RPRDQHADHEHE
+1059 
-1071 QHEGGCP
+1071 
-1078 RGRAPAQHRHQG
+1078 
-1090 PHVDDEQ
+1090 
-1097 RAGRPRR
+1097 
-1104 AGARRPAG
+1104 
-1112 DRAPGRPGV
+1112 
-1121 RPHLA
+1121 
-1126 GEALRHRRA
+1126 
-1135 RLLPLEGGI
+1135 
-1144 DGRGGLR
+1144 
-1151 RGAAR
+1151 
-1156 RPGLRAHRQCD
+1156 
-1167 QGRLRQEAPAVR
+1167 
-1179 PEIPRARPR
+1179 
-1188 IVPRVRRDAAQPRRE
+1188 
-1203 DRRRCVDATLGHPDE
+1203 
-1218 ARDRVPAD
+1218 
-1226 AMPGVRL
+1226 
-1233 RVAPGDRRG
+1233 
-1242 RRGSPNDGG
+1242 
-1251 GIRRHRPALTQAHL
+1251 
-1265 PRGRRGVPALA
+1265 
-1276 RHREERLRGLRP
+1276 
-1288 RERLEASLQGAGVP
+1288 
-1302 GHRREEPQE
+1302 
-1311 GRHGDRDHR
+1311 
-1320 PRAQDGLRHGARQD
+1320 
-1334 AVRPR
+1334 
-1339 RLFLLVGG
+1339 
-1347 PRART
+1347 
-1352 MGLERHVPAV
+1352 
-1362 LEEHSQV
+1362 
-1369 HPERDMGHRPL
+1369 
-1380 PCREGSQ
+1380 
-1387 RGLRRGPQGPPGSP
+1387 
-1401 RQEGPP
+1401 